1 MASTLIVDNIVGAT
15 TAANVKMPAGHI
27 IQVVDT
33 TSTAIAYYSN
43 AATSAWQDLMTLNI
57 TPKYNTSKI
66 LLTASI
72 TCGTENWGVLFR
84 VLQGGSVVTGQIGAD
99 DGGGRSVHTFSTVP
113 YAANDDETATASYTG
128 IFSPA
133 TASAVTYKIQGAAR
147 TGTTWSFNRSEDS
160 PSSNQSRSKGVSSLV
175 LMEIAQ

>member
-1 MASTLIVDNIVGAT
+1 MSTLSVDTIQGQT

-33 TSTAIAYYSN
+33 TSTATASYSTD
-43 AATSAWQDLMTLNI
+43 AATNTWTDLLTLNI

-72 TCGTENWGVLFR
+72 CCGTENWGVLFR

-133 TASAVTYKIQGAAR
+133 TSSAVTYKIQGTAR
-147 TGTTWSFNRSEDS
+147 TGTTWTFNRSEDS
-160 PSSNQSRSKGVSSLV
+160 PSSNSSRSKGVSSLV